1 MPYTKEQLLSNST
14 QSKVLARE
22 GRTSLGVL
30 TTEEQQARLDA
41 GHKSVSVH
49 HNDEVFYFTDDYC
62 MLLNIVSGFTSCS
75 TSVPMAISPREAFPD
90 GWIHT
95 AKDYIKVFEKD
106 RRQINSMDELVAY
119 LNRFE

>member
-1 MPYTKEQLLSNST
+1 MSYTKEMLLNNSA
-14 QSKVLARE
+14 QSKILARQ
-22 GRTSLGVL
+22 GRVSHGVL
-30 TTEEQQARLDA
+30 TTKEQQARLNA

-49 HNDEVFYFTDDYC
+49 HNDEVFFFTDDYC

-75 TSVPMAISPREAFPD
+75 TSVPMQIPARDAFPD

-95 AKDYIKVFEKD
+95 AEDYIKLFEKD
-106 RRQINSMDELVAY
+106 RRQISSMDELLAY